1 DRGVIAV
8 QAALYGRQDRETCSY
23 GWIMDYPSD
32 TNCFQEGTK
41 EVLQKRCDGRSTCEV
56 PLYVF
61 HLSDPCYGTSKYLES
76 TYACVGHP
84 EIQPVERNIVEC
96 EHSTAK
102 LYCGQ
107 QKVIHVLWAHYGRTN
122 RNTCSYNRPWS
133 QLSNVHCKNYVTH
146 SVAQKCNGHSSCSV
160 RASNS
165 VFGDP
170 CRGTYK
176 YLEVKYF
183 CRVHRVVCEHSMAH
197 LQCDAGQ
204 TIKVL
209 GADFG
214 RRDHVTCAFRRD
226 PALVQKIDCSNPAPV
241 VAEKCD
247 GKNQCEVR
255 VSEMVVEQSC
265 ANTSLYLEYSYTCS

>member
-1 DRGVIAV
+1 MFYFIIALWLAATCLDIEASSVLSTHTVTTCDFRGNVQRLSCDRGVIAV

-23 GWIMDYPSD
+23 GWIMDHPSD

-61 HLSDPCYGTSKYLES
+61 HWSDPCYGTSKYLES

-84 EIQPVERNIVEC
+84 EIKPMVHNVVEC
-96 EHSTAK
+96 EHSDAN
-102 LYCGQ
+102 LYCGLH
-107 QKVIHVLWAHYGRTN
+107 KVIHVVWAHYGRTN
-122 RNTCSYNRPWS
+122 RNTCSDNRPWS
-133 QLSNVHCKNYVTH
+133 QLSNVHCKNYVTRR
-146 SVAQKCNGHSSCSV
+146 VVQECNGHSSCSV

-183 CRVHRVVCEHSMAH
+183 CRGEC
-197 LQCDAGQ
+197 L
-204 TIKVL
+204 
-209 GADFG
+209 
-214 RRDHVTCAFRRD
+214 
-226 PALVQKIDCSNPAPV
+226 
-241 VAEKCD
+241 
-247 GKNQCEVR
+247 
-255 VSEMVVEQSC
+255 
-265 ANTSLYLEYSYTCS
+265 SLMH